1 MHIAVLTTLR
11 HRYDD
16 SGIPRFLSWWFSEL
30 TSLLPERVRAQV
42 RTGSRR
48 LLVVPDSEGLN
59 LWISDDGA
67 RRSLGQLELEA
78 DPAVAQQQLHGLLER
93 LGGDEPA
100 MVLALP
106 ADKVLRHVVS
116 LPEAAAEN
124 LREVLTFEMDR
135 HTPFSAGDVY
145 FDFRVVGRH
154 PATGKLDVEMAFI
167 RKKDADPAIEQA
179 AVRGVRLAGVDVL
192 DGMEDDGP
200 RLRGVNFLPEE
211 NRARRRN
218 LRAWINAGLLLLGA
232 ILLTAI
238 MWQSLANKQRGA
250 ELLAEQVA
258 SARADA
264 LEVAAMRD
272 QLDQALDGANFLIQ
286 QRHSRPTTIEML
298 RVLTD
303 LLPDDVW
310 LQRFEVKDTTV
321 QVQGEAPNAAGLIA
335 LLENSP
341 MFAEAAFRSPVTRN
355 QANNKER
362 FSITAELEQPADEA
376 VGEILEEADDG

>member
-1 MHIAVLTTLR
+1 MQIAALTTLR
-11 HRYDD
+11 RRYDD
-16 SGIPRFLSWWFSEL
+16 SAIPRFLSWWFSEL
-30 TSLLPERVRAQV
+30 TSLLPERVRVQV

-48 LLVVPDSEGLN
+48 LLVVPDSEGLG
-59 LWISDDGA
+59 LWISDEGA
-67 RRSLGQLELEA
+67 QRSLGELELEA

-106 ADKVLRHVVS
+106 ADNVLHHVVS

-124 LREVLTFEMDR
+124 MREVLTFEMDR
-135 HTPFSAGDVY
+135 HTPFSAADVY

-154 PATGKLDVEMAFI
+154 PATGKLDVEMALI
-167 RKKDADPAIEQA
+167 RKKDADPTIEQA
-179 AVRGVRLAGVDVL
+179 AVRGVRLTGVDVL
-192 DGMEDDGP
+192 DGMEDEGP

-218 LRAWINAGLLLLGA
+218 LRAWINAGLVLLA
-232 ILLTAI
+232 VILLATI

-250 ELLAEQVA
+250 ELLAEQVGI
-258 SARADA
+258 ARADA
-264 LEVAAMRD
+264 VKVAAMRD

-286 QRHSRPTTIEML
+286 QRLSRPTTIEIL
-298 RVLTD
+298 RVLTV

-310 LQRFEVKDTTV
+310 LQRFEVKDTTM
-321 QVQGEAPNAAGLIA
+321 QVQGEAPNASGLIA
-335 LLENSP
+335 VLEDSP

-362 FSITAELEQPADEA
+362 FSITAELEEPVDE
-376 VGEILEEADDG
+376 VDSDTLVEADDG